1 MKDKEHGGAVNI
13 VRKTLICSPKVTCT
27 TSRNMSVA
35 GVKKLPHG
43 LRHGNKYQQILDFL
57 VSGTISN
64 TIIQYNTSSKSM
76 DKNTI
81 RIIHGDEN

>member
-1 MKDKEHGGAVNI
+1 MKDKEHGGAVII

-27 TSRNMSVA
+27 TSRNISIA
-35 GVKKLPHG
+35 GVKKLPYG
-43 LRHGNKYQQILDFL
+43 LRHGNRYQQTLDFL

-64 TIIQYNTSSKSM
+64 TIIQYNTSSKSI

-81 RIIHGDEN
+81 RIIHGIEN

>member
-1 MKDKEHGGAVNI
+1 MKDKEHGGAVI

-27 TSRNMSVA
+27 TSRNISVA
-35 GVKKLPHG
+35 GVKKLPYG
-43 LRHGNKYQQILDFL
+43 LRHENKYRQTLDFL

-64 TIIQYNTSSKSM
+64 TIIQYNTSSNSI

-81 RIIHGDEN
+81 RIIHVMVN